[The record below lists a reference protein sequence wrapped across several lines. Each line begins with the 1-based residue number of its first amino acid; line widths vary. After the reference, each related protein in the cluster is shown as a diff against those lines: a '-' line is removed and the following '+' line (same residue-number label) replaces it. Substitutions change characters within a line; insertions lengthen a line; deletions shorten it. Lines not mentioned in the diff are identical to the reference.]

1 MYQRL
6 LEKNIKK
13 ECTSLAKGA
22 LQCFTCTLEL
32 SQLRRSFQQHSHH
45 HIIDIIKNKKCK
57 TDLKIAN
64 SKVSSFTSKGVILV
78 YALEYLYKS
87 FKTNNANKSPK
98 DHDQIHDIC

>member
-6 LEKNIKK
+6 LEKNIKE

-32 SQLRRSFQQHSHH
+32 SQLRRSFQQHSSSYHKH
-45 HIIDIIKNKKCK
+45 YQEKKRR
-57 TDLKIAN
+57 TNLKIAN

-87 FKTNNANKSPK
+87 FETNNANKSPK
-98 DHDQIHDIC
+98 DHDQIHNIC

>member
-1 MYQRL
+1 MYQIL
-6 LEKNIKK
+6 LEKNIKE

-45 HIIDIIKNKKCK
+45 HIIGIINKQNAELISILQIPKFLHSHK
-57 TDLKIAN
+57 
-64 SKVSSFTSKGVILV
+64 KGAILV

-87 FKTNNANKSPK
+87 FETNNANKSPK
-98 DHDQIHDIC
+98 DHDQIHNIC